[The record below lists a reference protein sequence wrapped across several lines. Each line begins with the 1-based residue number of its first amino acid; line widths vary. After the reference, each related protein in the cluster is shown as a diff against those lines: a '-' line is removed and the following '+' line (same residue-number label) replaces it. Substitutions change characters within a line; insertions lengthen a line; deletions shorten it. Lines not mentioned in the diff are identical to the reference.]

1 MQDAIALFEAC
12 GAFADV
18 PAGLAEFER
27 RRRPG
32 SDALQNAAIKS
43 TQWYETV
50 RAQLS
55 LDPVSFAYDYLR
67 RTGRVDHE
75 DVRARDPAL
84 AAAYEALHPEGV
96 PP

>member
-1 MQDAIALFEAC
+1 MPAL
-12 GAFADV
+12 
-18 PAGLAEFER
+18 LAEFER

-32 SDALQNAAIKS
+32 SDALQKAAIKS

-50 RAQLS
+50 RQKLS

-67 RTGRVDHE
+67 RTGRVDH
-75 DVRARDPAL
+75 RGRPARDPAL
-84 AAAYEALHPEGV
+84 ASAYEALHPEGV

>member
-1 MQDAIALFEAC
+1 MPAL
-12 GAFADV
+12 
-18 PAGLAEFER
+18 LAEFER

-50 RAQLS
+50 RSRLS

-67 RTGRVDHE
+67 RTGRVDHQ